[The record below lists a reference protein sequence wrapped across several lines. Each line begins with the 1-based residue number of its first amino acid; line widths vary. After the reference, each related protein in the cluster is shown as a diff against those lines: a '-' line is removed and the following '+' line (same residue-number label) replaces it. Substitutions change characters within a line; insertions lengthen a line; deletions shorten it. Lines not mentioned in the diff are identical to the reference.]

1 MQSRDKKRP
10 AEDLRALQKGRT
22 QRREALWRGL
32 FLVLATI
39 CIALSALLIGH
50 EGLSQMAGL
59 LPRW

>member
-1 MQSRDKKRP
+1 MQSRDQWSVG
-10 AEDLRALQKGRT
+10 DLRALRKGRT

-39 CIALSALLIGH
+39 CIALSALLVGH
-50 EGLSQMAGL
+50 EGLLRMTG